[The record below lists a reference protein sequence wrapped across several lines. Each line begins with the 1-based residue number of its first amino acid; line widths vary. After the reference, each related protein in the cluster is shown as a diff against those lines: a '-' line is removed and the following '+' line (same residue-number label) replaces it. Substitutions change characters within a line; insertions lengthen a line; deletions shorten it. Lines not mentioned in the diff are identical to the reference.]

1 MKGRFFMKKLTYY
14 DFDILYYNLRILMKN
29 CSDSVLQKMY
39 QLPEVDLL
47 ELSTMDEEVLYSFSD
62 YDFENWIKQNE
73 KLM

>member
-1 MKGRFFMKKLTYY
+1 MKKLTYY